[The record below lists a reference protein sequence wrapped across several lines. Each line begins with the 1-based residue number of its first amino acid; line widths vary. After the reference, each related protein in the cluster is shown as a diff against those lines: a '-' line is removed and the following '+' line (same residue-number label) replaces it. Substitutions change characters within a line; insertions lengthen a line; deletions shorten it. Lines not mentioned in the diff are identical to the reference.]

1 MPSITYTNLRVN
13 NAEQFKNMVTQNTN
27 IYLAYGKTGPW
38 SNDASPDTPNTSI
51 SSVYDFWNKM
61 IGAKKITGNDIRH
74 AIPRNNWVANTV
86 YTAYDD
92 QATNLFDANTK
103 FYVLTSAFSIYKCIS
118 NNYSAISTVEPSAI
132 NPDNI
137 TQTSDGYIWKFMYN
151 LSDQDLL
158 RYTSE
163 NYIPVK
169 ALTSTDGS
177 LQWSVQQAAV
187 DGSIL
192 NIILSNKGTGYTNTA
207 NITVTVTGDG
217 SGLQATAN
225 INTTAQIVDSITVT
239 SQGKGYTSATVNIV
253 GGGGSG
259 AMARAIISPPGGH
272 GSKPLYELGGGNIML
287 NPQLIRDEGGILP
300 VTNDYRKI
308 ALLLQPLLNDGVT
321 LASNTAIF
329 QGYTIATTGT
339 GDYLPDEMVY
349 QGPSLSEST
358 FSGTLLTWDT
368 ANGIAQLIGV
378 SGTPAAGTLV
388 GANSAT
394 TRFLTSSKIGDLAK
408 YSGQILYVDNL
419 SPIIRASDQTE
430 SFQILLKF

>member
-38 SNDASPDTPNTSI
+38 SNDAAPDTPNTSI
-51 SSVYDFWNKM
+51 NSVYDFWNKM

-259 AMARAIISPPGGH
+259 AVARAIISPPGGH